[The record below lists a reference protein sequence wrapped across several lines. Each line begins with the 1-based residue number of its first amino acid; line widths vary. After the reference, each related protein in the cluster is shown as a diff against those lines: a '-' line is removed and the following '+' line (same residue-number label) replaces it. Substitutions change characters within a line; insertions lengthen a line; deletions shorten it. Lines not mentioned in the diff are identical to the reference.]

1 MRKSHSILIRGTNW
15 IGDSV
20 MSLAALR
27 EVRRLYPEHHLSL
40 LVTPW
45 VSGLFEGQEIVD
57 EIIPF
62 QSSGSGWR
70 DLLWLRGRL
79 KHFQTAI
86 LFQNAFR
93 AAVVPFFSG
102 IPERIGY
109 AGDGRSLLLTRRAR
123 ARIKELQRHQIYYYL
138 DLLYQTGLSP
148 RNYLEEPDF
157 KPDIHLEA
165 GQEGIRRADQILAA
179 AGPSSGGPLIVMNP
193 GADYGPA
200 KRWFSDRY
208 AALADRLIA
217 EVKADIVLIGSRKE
231 RTLAQEIQTLAQHPL
246 KILTGKTDLPS
257 LMGLLSRC
265 DLFIT
270 NDSGPM
276 HLAAALDTPQLA
288 LFGSTDEV
296 ATGPFSSKARVLHK
310 HVECSPCLLREC
322 PIDSRCF
329 SRIAV
334 DEVYDAVRAA
344 LEGALSGSTD
354 TSEDIHENPKS
365 DFP

>member
-1 MRKSHSILIRGTNW
+1 MRPGHHILIRGTNW

-27 EVRRLYPEHHLSL
+27 ELRRLYPEHHLSL

-62 QSSGSGWR
+62 QTSGSAWR
-70 DLLWLRGRL
+70 DLIQLRGRL
-79 KHFQTAI
+79 RHFETAI

-93 AAVVPFFSG
+93 AAAVMLISG

-109 AGDGRSLLLTRRAR
+109 ATDGRSLLLTRRAR
-123 ARIKELQRHQIYYYL
+123 PRIKELDRHQIYSYL

-148 RNYLEEPDF
+148 RDYLEDPDF
-157 KPDIHLEA
+157 EPDIHLEA
-165 GQEGIRRADQILAA
+165 GQKDIRRADQLLQT
-179 AGPSSGGPLIVMNP
+179 AGPSSEGPLVIMNP
-193 GADYGPA
+193 GAYYGPA
-200 KRWFSDRY
+200 KRWFTDRY
-208 AALADRLIA
+208 AALADRLIDG
-217 EVKADIVLIGSRKE
+217 VKADIVLIGSREE
-231 RTLAQEIQTLAQHPL
+231 RTLAEEIQTLTQHPL
-246 KILTGKTDLPS
+246 KILTGQTDLPS

-265 DLFIT
+265 DLFVT

-276 HLAAALDTPQLA
+276 HLAAALDTPQIA

-296 ATGPFSSKARVLHK
+296 ATGPFSCKARVLHK

-322 PIDSRCF
+322 PIDLRCF

-334 DEVYDAVRAA
+334 DEVYDAARAA
-344 LEGALSGSTD
+344 L
-354 TSEDIHENPKS
+354 
-365 DFP
+365 

>member
-1 MRKSHSILIRGTNW
+1 
-15 IGDSV
+15 

-27 EVRRLYPEHHLSL
+27 ELRRLYPEHDLSL

-45 VSGLFEGQEIVD
+45 VSGLFEGQKIVD
-57 EIIPF
+57 EIIPLP
-62 QSSGSGWR
+62 SNGSGWR
-70 DLLWLRGRL
+70 DLIRLRGQLRQ
-79 KHFQTAI
+79 FQTAI

-93 AAVVPFFSG
+93 AAVVTFFSG

-109 AGDGRSLLLTRRAR
+109 ATDGRSLLLTRRAR
-123 ARIKELQRHQIYYYL
+123 TRIKELQRHQTYYYL

-148 RNYLEEPDF
+148 LNYLEDPEF
-157 KPDIHLEA
+157 QPDIHLEA
-165 GQEGIRRADQILAA
+165 GQEGIRQADQMLQA
-179 AGPSSGGPLIVMNP
+179 AGPSSGGPLVVINP
-193 GADYGPA
+193 GASYGPA
-200 KRWFSDRY
+200 KRWFSERY

-217 EVKADIVLIGSRKE
+217 DIEADIVLIGSLQE
-231 RTLAQEIQTLAQHPL
+231 QPLAREIQTLTQHPL

-265 DLFIT
+265 DLLIT

-276 HLAAALDTPQLA
+276 HMAAAMDTPQIA

-296 ATGPFSSKARVLHK
+296 ATGPFSSQARVLHK

-322 PIDSRCF
+322 PIDLRCF

-334 DEVYDAVRAA
+334 DEVYDAARTA
-344 LEGALSGSTD
+344 LHSALKRPTA
-354 TSEDIHENPKS
+354 TSEELNGAPTG
-365 DFP
+365 DFS

>member
-1 MRKSHSILIRGTNW
+1 MRSVKHLMIRGTNW

-20 MSLAALR
+20 MSLPALR
-27 EVRRLYPEHHLSL
+27 ELRRLYPEHHLSL

-45 VSGLFEGQEIVD
+45 VSSLFEGQEIVD

-62 QSSGSGWR
+62 PSGGLGWR
-70 DLLWLRGRL
+70 DWIQLRGQL
-79 KHFQTAI
+79 AQFHTAV

-93 AAVVPFFSG
+93 AAAVTLFSG

-109 AGDGRSLLLTRRAR
+109 STDGRSWLLTRRAR
-123 ARIKELQRHQIYYYL
+123 PRSKGLRRHQIYYYL

-148 RNYLEEPDF
+148 LNYLEEPDF

-165 GQEGIRRADQILAA
+165 GSKGVQLADQLLKA
-179 AGPSSGGPLIVMNP
+179 AGPPSQGPLVILNP
-193 GADYGPA
+193 GAYYGSA

-208 AALADRLIA
+208 AALADRLVDEI
-217 EVKADIVLIGSRKE
+217 KADIVLVGSRE
-231 RTLAQEIQTLAQHPL
+231 EQTLAQEIQTIAQHPL
-246 KILTGKTDLPS
+246 KILTGQTSLLS

-265 DLFIT
+265 DLLVT

-276 HLAAALDTPQLA
+276 HLAAAQDTPQIA

-296 ATGPFSSKARVLHK
+296 ATGPFSPKARVLHK

-322 PIDSRCF
+322 PIDLRCF
-329 SRIAV
+329 SRITV

-344 LEGALSGSTD
+344 L
-354 TSEDIHENPKS
+354 
-365 DFP
+365 

>member
-1 MRKSHSILIRGTNW
+1 MRPGHHILIRGTNW

-27 EVRRLYPEHHLSL
+27 ELRRLYPEHHLSL

-62 QSSGSGWR
+62 QTSGSAWR
-70 DLLWLRGRL
+70 DLIQLRGRL
-79 KHFQTAI
+79 RHFETAI

-93 AAVVPFFSG
+93 AAAVMLISG

-109 AGDGRSLLLTRRAR
+109 ATDGRSLLLTRRAR
-123 ARIKELQRHQIYYYL
+123 PRIKELDRHQIYSYL

-148 RNYLEEPDF
+148 RDYLEDPDF
-157 KPDIHLEA
+157 EPDIHLKA
-165 GQEGIRRADQILAA
+165 GQKDIRRADQLLQTV
-179 AGPSSGGPLIVMNP
+179 GPSSQGPLVIMNP
-193 GADYGPA
+193 GAYYGPA
-200 KRWFSDRY
+200 KRWFTDRY
-208 AALADRLIA
+208 AALADRLIDG
-217 EVKADIVLIGSRKE
+217 VNADIVLIGSREEK
-231 RTLAQEIQTLAQHPL
+231 TLAEEIQTLTQHPL
-246 KILTGKTDLPS
+246 KILTGQTDLPS

-265 DLFIT
+265 DLFVT

-276 HLAAALDTPQLA
+276 HLAAALDTPQIA

-296 ATGPFSSKARVLHK
+296 ATGPFSRKARVLHK

-322 PIDSRCF
+322 PIDLRCF
-329 SRIAV
+329 SRISV
-334 DEVYDAVRAA
+334 DEVYDNARAV
-344 LEGALSGSTD
+344 L
-354 TSEDIHENPKS
+354 
-365 DFP
+365 